1 MEQRKRRF
9 GDRSEGRRIRT
20 SHPIDRLSP
29 YIMRTRNASSNF
41 LRDSVDIEAIEAYIH
56 AKRRAGLDDFGILH
70 VMLAAYV
77 RTVSQKPAINRFIS
91 GQKVYARNNIQAMI
105 TVKKE
110 MRADAPDTV
119 IKVVF
124 PAAATA
130 VEVYGILHSE
140 ILKNKRTDS
149 GFDDT
154 AKALHYIPGLLLKFV
169 VWLLHLLD
177 YFGLIPKGLLA
188 VSPFHGSIYITS
200 MGSLGIPPIFHHLYD
215 FGNVPVFCS
224 FGAKQKRYELQADGS
239 IRERK
244 SIDYAFV
251 TDERICDGFCY
262 ASALKLIKTFL
273 KDPTVLDIPP
283 KSVVEDI
290 D

>member
-1 MEQRKRRF
+1 MEQRKRRL

-20 SHPIDRLSP
+20 IHPIDRISP
-29 YIMRTRNASSNF
+29 YIMKSRNASSNYIA
-41 LRDSVDIEAIEAYIH
+41 DSVDIGAMEAYIH

-70 VMLAAYV
+70 VILAAYV

-91 GQKVYARNNIQAMI
+91 GQKVFARNNIQAMI

-110 MRADAPDTV
+110 MRADSPDTV
-119 IKVVF
+119 IKAAF
-124 PAAATA
+124 PPEATA
-130 VEVYGILHSE
+130 EEVYAVLNAE
-140 ILKNKRTDS
+140 IAKSKREQS
-149 GFDDT
+149 GFDNT
-154 AKALHYIPGLLLKFV
+154 AKALNYIPGLLLKFV
-169 VWLLHLLD
+169 VWLLNLLD
-177 YFGLIPKGLLA
+177 YFGLVPKGLLA

-224 FGAKQKRYELQADGS
+224 FGAKQKRYELEADGAVVA
-239 IRERK
+239 RK
-244 SIDYAFV
+244 YIDYTFV
-251 TDERICDGFCY
+251 TDERICDGFYY

-273 KDPTVLDIPP
+273 RAPSLLDAPPETVA
-283 KSVVEDI
+283 KDI